1 VARGLTRLS
10 AGRVVFACT
19 ALIVVYFLAM
29 FALNVVRSRQL
40 GDQESRLQA
49 DIDELQSR
57 YERLQA
63 LEQYLNS
70 DEYVESV
77 AREQLGLVKEG
88 ETAFIAISS
97 QPTAT
102 PASGEEPGLWWEKLV
117 R

>member
-1 VARGLTRLS
+1 MARRLTRVS
-10 AGRVVFACT
+10 AGRIVFACT
-19 ALIVVYFLAM
+19 VLFVTYFLAM
-29 FALNVVRSRQL
+29 FALNIVRSQQL

-63 LEQYLNS
+63 LEQYLSS

-88 ETAFIAISS
+88 ETAFIALST
-97 QPTAT
+97 QAT
-102 PASGEEPGLWWEKLV
+102 PSPEEEPGLWWEKLV